1 MSFTNIV
8 FCNVLNLRVSCPDE
22 ILIFSHGNGPDFRC
36 RNRRHSFG
44 QFPSVFHS
52 NCESLSIS
60 SVVRSLS
67 LSLTGVFLI
76 PAQII
81 GLSIGISF
89 WSSWF
94 SCFPVVSE
102 RVWLCSGC
110 KVICKRIAYCL
121 RIKECERLANLRINC
136 VSESKSRGISK

>member
-67 LSLTGVFLI
+67 LSLLLVCSLFLLRLL
-76 PAQII
+76 A
-81 GLSIGISF
+81 LASEL
-89 WSSWF
+89 
-94 SCFPVVSE
+94 VSGA
-102 RVWLCSGC
+102 LDF
-110 KVICKRIAYCL
+110 
-121 RIKECERLANLRINC
+121 LAFQL
-136 VSESKSRGISK
+136 